1 MFFTNEDEQVN
12 YYLELE
18 AQSQSDYQIY
28 CEHCEGTPL
37 SYDIWLHTDVFD
49 DNKYDDL
56 PF

>member
-18 AQSQSDYQIY
+18 AQLECDYTAY
-28 CEHCEGTPL
+28 CENCEGEPL
-37 SYDIWLHTDVFD
+37 SYDIWLHTDVSD

>member
-1 MFFTNEDEQVN
+1 MSFTTYEEQIN

-18 AQSQSDYQIY
+18 AQLECDYTAY

-37 SYDIWLHTDVFD
+37 SYDFWLHTDVSD

>member
-1 MFFTNEDEQVN
+1 MSFTTYEEQIN

-18 AQSQSDYQIY
+18 AQLECDYTAY
-28 CEHCEGTPL
+28 CENCEGEPL
-37 SYDIWLHTDVFD
+37 SYDIWLHTDVSD

>member
-1 MFFTNEDEQVN
+1 MIFTNEDEQVN

-28 CEHCEGTPL
+28 CEHCEGEPL
-37 SYDIWLHTDVFD
+37 SYDIWLHTDISNEND
-49 DNKYDDL
+49 LDDL